1 MPDQHHHI
9 ETGTEH
15 DHVAEHAHGNR
26 NSAIL
31 IAGLAALLAI
41 SETLGKAAQTDAVT
55 LTIRESDSWNYYQA
69 KTIRQTIIDSDNELI
84 SLFEAGP
91 ARDALKEKWTRDSE
105 HIRSDQ
111 NGQTGREELRRLAE
125 SYQHEAHRKLEAYH
139 RFELGSAAF
148 QIAIVLASA
157 AIVTAAPAL
166 TYIAIIGGVIGLAMN
181 GWGALT
187 LWG

>member
-1 MPDQHHHI
+1 MPDHHHQI

-15 DHVAEHAHGNR
+15 ERAVEQAHGNR

-41 SETLGKAAQTDAVT
+41 SETLGKSAQTEAVT

-69 KTIRQTIIDSDNELI
+69 KTIRQTIIEADAELAGL
-84 SLFEAGP
+84 SEANP
-91 ARDALKEKWTRDSE
+91 ARDALKEKWAREAD
-105 HIRSDQ
+105 HIRSDP
-111 NGQTGREELRRLAE
+111 NGREELRRLAE
-125 SYQHEAHRKLEAYH
+125 SYQQEAHRKLEAYH

-166 TYIAIIGGVIGLAMN
+166 TYIALLGGLIGLVMN

-187 LWG
+187 FWG